1 MKKILTLI
9 IAALLAGAAVASS
22 VALRPNHPQRYVV
35 VKGDTLWDIAAKF
48 LKNPWQWPNI
58 WYVNPQIK
66 NPHLIYPGDTLT
78 LVWVDGKPQIRVKRG
93 RPTVKLS
100 PRARPIPLDKA
111 IPTIPLS
118 AIGPFLNRT
127 RIVSKEELARAPY
140 IVSNADH
147 RVIAGAN
154 DRIYVRGIKRPQGQY
169 AVVRQGSAYIDPVT
183 KEVLG
188 YEATYVGT
196 ASLQRPGDPATLR
209 LLDTTRETLMGDR
222 LLESTGKEF
231 NPTFLPH
238 APKRKVNGQI
248 ISVLDGVSQ
257 IGQHQVVVINRG
269 RREGMQVGHVLAVY
283 QKGEVIAD
291 QVTPD
296 RKDTVKL
303 PDERAGLIMVFRT
316 FDKVSYALV
325 MRATR
330 AMHVLD
336 YVRNP

>member
-22 VALRPNHPQRYVV
+22 VALKPGHPQRYVV

-58 WYVNPQIK
+58 WYANPQVK

-78 LVWVDGKPQIRVKRG
+78 LVWVNGKPQIRIRRG
-93 RPTVKLS
+93 RPTIKLS
-100 PRARPIPLDKA
+100 PHARAIPLDKA

-127 RIVSKEELARAPY
+127 RVVGKDELEKSPY
-140 IVSNADH
+140 IVSHADN

-154 DRIYVRGIKRPQGQY
+154 QRVYVRGIKVSHGQY
-169 AVVRQGSAYIDPVT
+169 AVVRKGDVYTDPVT

-188 YEATYVGT
+188 YEATYIGT
-196 ASLQRPGDPATLR
+196 ASLERPGDPATLR
-209 LLDTTRETLMGDR
+209 LLDTTREALMGDR
-222 LLESTGKEF
+222 LLASSGQDF
-231 NPTFLPH
+231 NTNFMPH
-238 APKRKVNGQI
+238 APRKKVNGQI
-248 ISVLDGVSQ
+248 ISVVDGVSQ

-269 RREGMQVGHVLAVY
+269 KREGMEVGHVLAVY
-283 QKGEVIAD
+283 QKGETVPD
-291 QVTPD
+291 LVTPN
-296 RKDTVKL
+296 RKDKVKL
-303 PDERAGLIMVFRT
+303 PDERAGLLMVFRT

-330 AMHVLD
+330 AMHVYD